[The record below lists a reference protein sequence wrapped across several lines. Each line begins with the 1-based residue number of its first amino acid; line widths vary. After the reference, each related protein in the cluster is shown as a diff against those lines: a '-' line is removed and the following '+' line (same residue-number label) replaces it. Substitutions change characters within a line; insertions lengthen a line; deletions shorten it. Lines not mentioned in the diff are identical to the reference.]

1 MLENIVKTLNSLN
14 TADFLFVRLQEIMII
29 LIKDQWCIP
38 ASNSDRKHSY
48 ILRIRT
54 MHVRDDK

>member
-1 MLENIVKTLNSLN
+1 MLENIVKTSNSLN

-29 LIKDQWCIP
+29 LIKGQWCIP

-48 ILRIRT
+48 IAYKDYACKR
-54 MHVRDDK
+54 